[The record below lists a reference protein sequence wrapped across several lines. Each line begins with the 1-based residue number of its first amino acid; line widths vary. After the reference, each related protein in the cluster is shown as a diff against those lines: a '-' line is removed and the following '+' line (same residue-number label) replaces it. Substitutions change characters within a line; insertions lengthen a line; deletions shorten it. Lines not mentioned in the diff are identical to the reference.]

1 MGFSSGNTRKEDLG
15 EQEKSPG
22 VKDVACVLPHCPE
35 EDKLEEN
42 HQDDDYETYRS
53 FLSLCSS
60 REVKIVPRKS
70 TPVESGGNSELS
82 PLDSPG
88 HCELATGQR
97 GLRNSSTGRGGW
109 MQQRQSCGW
118 GEGSPGGVTVLKSV
132 LRVMGRAWWLGFLCH
147 RRVSEMRNTALHTCV
162 QALSLNTAPAL
173 CQCPQLLSGRM
184 APETPGEGFD
194 QQYRLRICPHLWM
207 WLMM

>member
-1 MGFSSGNTRKEDLG
+1 MGFSSGNTREEDLG

-88 HCELATGQR
+88 HCDWPLAREDWETAALEEADGC
-97 GLRNSSTGRGGW
+97 N
-109 MQQRQSCGW
+109 
-118 GEGSPGGVTVLKSV
+118 
-132 LRVMGRAWWLGFLCH
+132 RARAVAEEKG
-147 RRVSEMRNTALHTCV
+147 AL
-162 QALSLNTAPAL
+162 
-173 CQCPQLLSGRM
+173 
-184 APETPGEGFD
+184 EE
-194 QQYRLRICPHLWM
+194 
-207 WLMM
+207 